1 MSGTH
6 YLFALEGRQVRVV
19 DFDAD
24 AAESVVLIRRALQ
37 RIVDKAGENV
47 IHMNAFEFFIAFAIS
62 LSCIII
68 TNSPEVSKNEG
79 RHRSPP

>member
-1 MSGTH
+1 MNF
-6 YLFALEGRQVRVV
+6 LFALEGRQVRVV
-19 DFDAD
+19 DFEPTDED
-24 AAESVVLIRRALQ
+24 VEKSAAIAQRAIQ